1 MKITK
6 EQQKKLAAKLADPPE
21 VRFQRFFKKA
31 MIIGIIATV
40 IIAMFIFASFASN
53 NQAKVKQISILLIF
67 LLGYGIVSGI
77 IWYLW
82 KSAFKKHKANKAEN
96 GQTEISANTNE
107 PKQNYT
113 DPNKVNIDNTN
124 MTGSNEQAKYQDI
137 NSFSEDNDDDD
148 FFN

>member
-31 MIIGIIATV
+31 MIIGIIATI
-40 IIAMFIFASFASN
+40 IIAIFVFVSFASN
-53 NQAKVKQISILLIF
+53 NQAKVKQMIILLVF

-82 KSAFKKHKANKAEN
+82 KSAFKKHKANEEESE
-96 GQTEISANTNE
+96 QTEISNNTNE
-107 PKQNYT
+107 PKQNYA
-113 DPNKVNIDNTN
+113 DINKVNTDNN
-124 MTGSNEQAKYQDI
+124 VASSNKQTKYQDI
-137 NSFSEDNDDDD
+137 DSFAEDNDDDD

>member
-21 VRFQRFFKKA
+21 VRFQRFFKKV

-40 IIAMFIFASFASN
+40 IIAIFIFASFASN

-82 KSAFKKHKANKAEN
+82 KSAFKKHKVNKEEN
-96 GQTEISANTNE
+96 KQAEISNNTNE
-107 PKQNYT
+107 LKQNYT
-113 DPNKVNIDNTN
+113 DQNKVNTDNTVASDDKQ
-124 MTGSNEQAKYQDI
+124 TKYQDI
-137 NSFSEDNDDDD
+137 DSFTEDNDDD

>member
-40 IIAMFIFASFASN
+40 IIAVFIFVSFASN
-53 NQAKVKQISILLIF
+53 NQAKVKQISILLVF

-82 KSAFKKHKANKAEN
+82 KSAFKKHKTNKEEN
-96 GQTEISANTNE
+96 EQAEISNNINE
-107 PKQNYT
+107 PKQNYADT
-113 DPNKVNIDNTN
+113 NKVNADNN
-124 MTGSNEQAKYQDI
+124 VASSNKQTKYQDI
-137 NSFSEDNDDDD
+137 DSFTEDNDDDD

>member
-40 IIAMFIFASFASN
+40 IIAIFIFASFASN

-82 KSAFKKHKANKAEN
+82 KSAFKKHKVNKEENEQAEILN
-96 GQTEISANTNE
+96 NTNE
-107 PKQNYT
+107 PKQHYADT
-113 DPNKVNIDNTN
+113 NKVNTDNN
-124 MTGSNEQAKYQDI
+124 VASSNKQTKYQDI
-137 NSFSEDNDDDD
+137 DSFTEDNDDDD

>member
-21 VRFQRFFKKA
+21 VRFQRFFKKV

-40 IIAMFIFASFASN
+40 IIAMFIFVSFASN

-82 KSAFKKHKANKAEN
+82 KSAFKKHKVNKEEN
-96 GQTEISANTNE
+96 KQAEISNNTNE
-107 PKQNYT
+107 LKQNYT
-113 DPNKVNIDNTN
+113 DQNKVNTDNTVASDDKQ
-124 MTGSNEQAKYQDI
+124 TKYQDI
-137 NSFSEDNDDDD
+137 DSFTEDNDDD

>member
-21 VRFQRFFKKA
+21 VRFQRFFKKV

-40 IIAMFIFASFASN
+40 IIAIFIFVSFASN

-82 KSAFKKHKANKAEN
+82 KSAFKKHKVNKEEN
-96 GQTEISANTNE
+96 KQAEISNNTNE
-107 PKQNYT
+107 LKQNYT
-113 DPNKVNIDNTN
+113 DQNKVNTDNTVASDDKQ
-124 MTGSNEQAKYQDI
+124 TKYQDI
-137 NSFSEDNDDDD
+137 DSFTEDNDDD

>member
-40 IIAMFIFASFASN
+40 IIAMFIFVSFASN

-82 KSAFKKHKANKAEN
+82 KSAFKKHKANKEEKE
-96 GQTEISANTNE
+96 QTEMSINTNE

-113 DPNKVNIDNTN
+113 DPNKVNTDNTN
-124 MTGSNEQAKYQDI
+124 ITGNNEQDKYQDI
-137 NSFSEDNDDDD
+137 DSFTEDNDDDD

>member
-6 EQQKKLAAKLADPPE
+6 EQQKKLAVKLADPPE

-40 IIAMFIFASFASN
+40 IITIFIFVSFASN

-82 KSAFKKHKANKAEN
+82 KSAFKKHKTNKEEN
-96 GQTEISANTNE
+96 EQTEMSANTNE
-107 PKQNYT
+107 PKQNYADT
-113 DPNKVNIDNTN
+113 IKVNTDNNVASDDKQT
-124 MTGSNEQAKYQDI
+124 KYQDI
-137 NSFSEDNDDDD
+137 DSFTEDNDDDD

>member
-40 IIAMFIFASFASN
+40 IIAIFIFASFANN
-53 NQAKVKQISILLIF
+53 NQAKVKQISILLVF
-67 LLGYGIVSGI
+67 LLGYGIVSGV

-82 KSAFKKHKANKAEN
+82 KLAFKKHKVNKEENEQAEM
-96 GQTEISANTNE
+96 SSNTNK
-107 PKQNYT
+107 PKHNYADT
-113 DPNKVNIDNTN
+113 NKVNTDNTN
-124 MTGSNEQAKYQDI
+124 MTSSNEQAKYQDI
-137 NSFSEDNDDDD
+137 DSFTEDNDDDD

>member
-31 MIIGIIATV
+31 MIIGVIATV
-40 IIAMFIFASFASN
+40 IIAVFIFASFASN
-53 NQAKVKQISILLIF
+53 NQAKVKQISILLVF

-82 KSAFKKHKANKAEN
+82 KSAFKKHRVNKEEN
-96 GQTEISANTNE
+96 GQAEISNNTNE
-107 PKQNYT
+107 PKQNYADT
-113 DPNKVNIDNTN
+113 NKVNTDNN
-124 MTGSNEQAKYQDI
+124 VASSNKQTKYQNID
-137 NSFSEDNDDDD
+137 SFTADNDDDD

>member
-40 IIAMFIFASFASN
+40 IIAIFIFASFASN

>member
-31 MIIGIIATV
+31 MIIGIIATI
-40 IIAMFIFASFASN
+40 IIAIFVFVSFASN
-53 NQAKVKQISILLIF
+53 NQAKVKQMIILLVF

-82 KSAFKKHKANKAEN
+82 KSAFKKHKANEEEN
-96 GQTEISANTNE
+96 EQTEISNNTNE
-107 PKQNYT
+107 PKQNYADT
-113 DPNKVNIDNTN
+113 NKVNTDDNVAS
-124 MTGSNEQAKYQDI
+124 SNKQIKYQDVD
-137 NSFSEDNDDDD
+137 SFAEDNDDDD

>member
-40 IIAMFIFASFASN
+40 IIAIFIFVSFASN

-82 KSAFKKHKANKAEN
+82 KSAFKKHKVNKEEN
-96 GQTEISANTNE
+96 KQAEISNNTNE
-107 PKQNYT
+107 LKQNYT
-113 DPNKVNIDNTN
+113 DQNKVNTDNTVASDDKQ
-124 MTGSNEQAKYQDI
+124 TKYQDI
-137 NSFSEDNDDDD
+137 DSFTEDNDDD

>member
-82 KSAFKKHKANKAEN
+82 KSAFKKHKANKEEKE
-96 GQTEISANTNE
+96 QTEMSINTNE

-113 DPNKVNIDNTN
+113 DQNKVNTDNTN
-124 MTGSNEQAKYQDI
+124 ITGNNEQAKYQDI

>member
-31 MIIGIIATV
+31 MIIGIIATI
-40 IIAMFIFASFASN
+40 IIAIFVFVSFASN
-53 NQAKVKQISILLIF
+53 NQAKVKQMIILLVF

-82 KSAFKKHKANKAEN
+82 KSVFKKHNANEEEN
-96 GQTEISANTNE
+96 EQTEISTSRN
-107 PKQNYT
+107 KQAYGDT
-113 DPNKVNIDNTN
+113 DTHKARGDADT
-124 MTGSNEQAKYQDI
+124 TSSQQSTKYQDI
-137 NSFSEDNDDDD
+137 NNFTEDNDDDD

>member
-40 IIAMFIFASFASN
+40 IIAIFIFVSFASN

-82 KSAFKKHKANKAEN
+82 KSAFKKHKVNKEEN
-96 GQTEISANTNE
+96 KQAEISNNTNE
-107 PKQNYT
+107 LKQNYT
-113 DPNKVNIDNTN
+113 DQNKVNTDNTVASDDKQ
-124 MTGSNEQAKYQDI
+124 TKYQDI
-137 NSFSEDNDDDD
+137 DSFTADNDDD

>member
-40 IIAMFIFASFASN
+40 VIAMFIFVSFASN

-82 KSAFKKHKANKAEN
+82 KSAFKKHKANEEEN
-96 GQTEISANTNE
+96 EQTEMSANTNE
-107 PKQNYT
+107 PKQNYADT
-113 DPNKVNIDNTN
+113 NKVNTDNNVVSDDKQT
-124 MTGSNEQAKYQDI
+124 KYQDI
-137 NSFSEDNDDDD
+137 DSFTEDNDDDD

>member
-40 IIAMFIFASFASN
+40 IIAVFIFVSFASN
-53 NQAKVKQISILLIF
+53 NQAKVKQISILLVF

-82 KSAFKKHKANKAEN
+82 KSAFKKHKVNKEEN
-96 GQTEISANTNE
+96 EHAEISNNTNE
-107 PKQNYT
+107 PKQNYDDT
-113 DPNKVNIDNTN
+113 NKVNTDNTN
-124 MTGSNEQAKYQDI
+124 MTSSNEQAKYQDI
-137 NSFSEDNDDDD
+137 DSFTEDNDDDD

>member
-40 IIAMFIFASFASN
+40 IIALFIFVSFASN

-82 KSAFKKHKANKAEN
+82 KSALKKHKANKEEN
-96 GQTEISANTNE
+96 EQTEMSANTNE

-113 DPNKVNIDNTN
+113 DQNKVNTDNN
-124 MTGSNEQAKYQDI
+124 VVSSNNQTKYQDI
-137 NSFSEDNDDDD
+137 DSFTEDNDDDD

>member
-82 KSAFKKHKANKAEN
+82 KSAFKKHKVNKAEN

>member
-40 IIAMFIFASFASN
+40 IIAIFIFVSFASN

-82 KSAFKKHKANKAEN
+82 KSAFKKHKVSKEENKQA
-96 GQTEISANTNE
+96 EISNNTNE
-107 PKQNYT
+107 PKQNYADT
-113 DPNKVNIDNTN
+113 IKVNTDNTVASDN
-124 MTGSNEQAKYQDI
+124 KQTKYQDI
-137 NSFSEDNDDDD
+137 DSFTEDNDDDD